1 LSTAIANGV
10 FVISREFFVIIG
22 FISKSNNPKMAKKRK
37 KAKNQ
42 ITLDLFLAL
51 KKY

>member
-1 LSTAIANGV
+1 
-10 FVISREFFVIIG
+10 
-22 FISKSNNPKMAKKRK
+22 MAKKRK

-51 KKY
+51 KNIENMTTHQRLLKKAIIIESYL